1 MKNITLKVDDATYK
15 RARIRAAKDGTSVS
29 AMVRDYLN
37 SLDGDINRTDQARV
51 DALQSLFE
59 LAESQ
64 ADYKAAPVEP
74 LSREEIYNE
83 RIP

>member
-1 MKNITLKVDDATYK
+1 
-15 RARIRAAKDGTSVS
+15 
-29 AMVRDYLN
+29 MVRDYLN

-51 DALQSLFE
+51 DAIQSLFE